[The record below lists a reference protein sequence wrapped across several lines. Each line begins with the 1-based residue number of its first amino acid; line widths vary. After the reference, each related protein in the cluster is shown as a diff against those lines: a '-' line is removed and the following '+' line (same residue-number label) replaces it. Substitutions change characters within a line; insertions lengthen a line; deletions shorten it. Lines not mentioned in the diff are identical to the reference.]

1 MNIPVRQLLFVLGLM
16 SAVLVFGTVGFRL
29 VEGWELFDYFYM
41 SLITLTTVG

>member
-1 MNIPVRQLLFVLGLM
+1 MNMPVRQPLLVLGLM

-29 VEGWELFDYFYM
+29 VEGWELFDCFYM

>member
-1 MNIPVRQLLFVLGLM
+1 MTVPVGRLLVVFALM

-29 VEGWELFDYFYM
+29 VEGWELFDRFYM